1 MDDLARVLL
10 RHATFDSGEYDDTPP
25 DDTERE
31 GLALALARQIRGEGV
46 ITDATRVVDWD
57 AFTGGDVSLPDD
69 DAPAGMR
76 HEFVFRVVGMG
87 LWRDTGLGYG
97 VFRRAWV
104 RIAYNPDVDWLV
116 IRGSERGA
124 RGTA

>member
-10 RHATFDSGEYDDTPP
+10 RHASFDSGEYDDAPP
-25 DDTERE
+25 DDTEAE
-31 GLALALARQIRGEGV
+31 ELALALARQILGEGV

-57 AFTGGDVSLPDD
+57 TFTGGRAPQPDD
-69 DAPAGMR
+69 GAPGGMR
-76 HEFVFRVVGMG
+76 HEFVFRVVGAGMR
-87 LWRDTGLGYG
+87 RDTGDGRWA
-97 VFRRAWV
+97 FRRAWV